1 MTVSSIKHV
10 PIIWRFHGN
19 DSFFFAHYGLKLIT
33 IWLKYIIISTGFNS
47 CINAIM
53 QGRNRQVYLYS
64 RIYQYTCHVFGSHLK
79 NGGHIGAQI
88 MTCDIILTFSE

>member
-33 IWLKYIIISTGFNS
+33 IRLKYIIISTGFNS

-64 RIYQYTCHVFGSHLK
+64 IGFINTLAMYLVALLK
-79 NGGHIGAQI
+79 MA
-88 MTCDIILTFSE
+88 DILVHKL